1 MKKSSTDLFW
11 NERAINEDEAE
22 LVNIADVS
30 QRELETKFLLKNL
43 NSNDRVLEVGCGNGF
58 LTNILREKVSH
69 VDGFDYS
76 ENMINQAKKRYGEKN
91 NQFFC
96 ENVLEP
102 KLLKG
107 QYDTIVCVRVL
118 INLRDFEEQ
127 KCAIKNLRTFLKPK
141 GSLLLVEGY
150 INGFE
155 ELNKL
160 RKKSGIEE
168 LSPAKINYYSR
179 LEDMKLFL
187 RQNFNFKDEFNTG
200 CFDFLTRV
208 IYPSLVGAS
217 NATNHSDFHC
227 KVLPLLKNLDQNQF
241 SWLARVWGFKLVM

>member
-1 MKKSSTDLFW
+1 M
-11 NERAINEDEAE
+11 
-22 LVNIADVS
+22 
-30 QRELETKFLLKNL
+30 
-43 NSNDRVLEVGCGNGF
+43 
-58 LTNILREKVSH
+58 
-69 VDGFDYS
+69 
-76 ENMINQAKKRYGEKN
+76 
-91 NQFFC
+91 
-96 ENVLEP
+96 
-102 KLLKG
+102 
-107 QYDTIVCVRVL
+107 L

-160 RKKSGIEE
+160 RKESGIEA

-208 IYPSLVGAS
+208 IYPSLVGSS

-227 KVLPLLKNLDQNQF
+227 KVLSVLKNLDQNQF